1 MASGTR
7 KRSPNFSEIEI
18 QTLLKEVEKNKSV
31 LFSKL
36 SSTTTNSAKK
46 RVWES
51 ICAKVNS
58 CNSTGHVR
66 GVEEI
71 RKKWTTYMS
80 ETKKKAAKQRKE
92 SKRTGGGP
100 PPRDLTPCEE
110 TVIGIIGET
119 PIDGIPGGLDLAE
132 EPEEPP
138 AYEAESAGPSHITDS
153 GSSCPGKC
161 KSVLKYL

>member
-66 GVEEI
+66 SVEEI
-71 RKKWTTYMS
+71 
-80 ETKKKAAKQRKE
+80 KKKVDNINVGNKKGG
-92 SKRTGGGP
+92 SKTTEGVKADRRRT
-100 PPRDLTPCEE
+100 TP
-110 TVIGIIGET
+110 
-119 PIDGIPGGLDLAE
+119 A
-132 EPEEPP
+132 
-138 AYEAESAGPSHITDS
+138 
-153 GSSCPGKC
+153 
-161 KSVLKYL
+161 

>member
-1 MASGTR
+1 M
-7 KRSPNFSEIEI
+7 F
-18 QTLLKEVEKNKSV
+18 
-31 LFSKL
+31 
-36 SSTTTNSAKK
+36 AKM
-46 RVWES
+46 
-51 ICAKVNS
+51 NS

-66 GVEEI
+66 REEEI
-71 RKKWTTYMS
+71 RKKWTTFMS
-80 ETKKKAAKQRKE
+80 ETKKKAAKHRKE
-92 SKRTGGGP
+92 LKRTGGGP
-100 PPRDLTPCEE
+100 PPRNLTPFEE
-110 TVIGIIGET
+110 TVIRIIGDT